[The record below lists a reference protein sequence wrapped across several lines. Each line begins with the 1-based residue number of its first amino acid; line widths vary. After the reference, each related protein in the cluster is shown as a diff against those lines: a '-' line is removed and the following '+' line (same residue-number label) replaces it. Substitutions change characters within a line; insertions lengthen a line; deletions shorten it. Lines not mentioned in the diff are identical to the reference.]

1 MFKGF
6 LIKISHPSITIKQI
20 RTLVELLRLYKKQG
34 WQSGQ
39 KIGGFGFRILLHIFC
54 IADSDSNFDNIN
66 V

>member
-39 KIGGFGFRILLHIFC
+39 KIGGFGFQF
-54 IADSDSNFDNIN
+54 
-66 V
+66 